1 MEKTKPKRKYTKRAP
16 RFFRNGKS
24 IEADD
29 KANGVSLHPIYEGV
43 PELSTSNDETTR
55 DSIDIQEVNKK
66 TPIKPI
72 EKPHQK
78 VFFFLNNRCLIF
90 KEKFNLIDLFCK

>member
-1 MEKTKPKRKYTKRAP
+1 METSKPKRKYTKRAP

-29 KANGVSLHPIYEGV
+29 KNSNEMQLQTIYEGV

-55 DSIDIQEVNKK
+55 DSVYIDEEQEKL
-66 TPIKPI
+66 KPI
-72 EKPHQK
+72 DKITSK
-78 VFFFLNNRCLIF
+78 VIF
-90 KEKFNLIDLFCK
+90 NIFVLKISK

>member
-1 MEKTKPKRKYTKRAP
+1 MEKTKQKRKYTKRAP

-55 DSIDIQEVNKK
+55 DSIDIQEVE
-66 TPIKPI
+66 IKQI

-78 VFFFLNNRCLIF
+78 VFFF
-90 KEKFNLIDLFCK
+90 